1 MQKSETLHY
10 YNVFIPLSFIKKKV
24 TCMTITTEEAAA
36 KSTFTLVSHNNLS
49 LSTKLF
55 FVQFISNFYPL
66 KLRYPYTD

>member
-1 MQKSETLHY
+1 
-10 YNVFIPLSFIKKKV
+10 
-24 TCMTITTEEAAA
+24 MTITTEEAAA